1 MACHALP
8 VNVFAENPCA
18 RDAIPFHP
26 ARRLRHGHR
35 PPPHRQ
41 FRPPARRLP
50 AADRQS
56 LSVRAAQ
63 RSSAENLYAPFY
75 LWNSSAGM
83 SDFLTDEGF
92 RGSARRS
99 AGRVSIIGCR
109 GWRISIALIWPGP
122 PGRPVRSR
130 LSPLQ
135 RSACAASATAGGP
148 GALASIVAFDPADW
162 RLVRLDLWR
171 EPPQSPCKTASCSAS
186 AICPPL

>member
-1 MACHALP
+1 MLAMQYRFTLPADYDMAI
-8 VNVFAENPCA
+8 V
-18 RDAIPFHP
+18 
-26 ARRLRHGHR
+26 RRRIANFGHR
-35 PPPHRQ
+35 LDACPQ
-41 FRPPARRLP
+41 LIVKAYLY
-50 AADRQS
+50 
-56 LSVRAAQ
+56 AQ
-63 RSSAENLYAPFY
+63 RSEGSAENLYAPFY

-148 GALASIVAFDPADW
+148 SALASIVAFDPADW